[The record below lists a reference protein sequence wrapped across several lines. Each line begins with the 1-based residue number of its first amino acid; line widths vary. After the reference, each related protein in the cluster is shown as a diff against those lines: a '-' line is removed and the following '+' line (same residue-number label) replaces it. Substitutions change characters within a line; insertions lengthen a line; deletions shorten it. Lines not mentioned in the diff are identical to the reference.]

1 MKKKLLAIENPE
13 LRRLRV
19 IILQILILKLIYCI
33 TSRLSHNDMFGVAH
47 LSRVTFLCNQP
58 LVAQRTSLKM
68 FSWFKGEEKP
78 KFDTAEFHQPEFYH
92 GNEGPKFK
100 VLSDESCEDYE
111 TRLYEPTK
119 WVSTKTESSDLGDSM
134 GKGFWKLFN
143 YIGGK
148 NEAKSKVAMTCP
160 VRGTVTTLDGDKS
173 EIVTSFF
180 VDKSKD
186 CPAPTDETVF
196 FQEQEETKVYVRHFG
211 GFSNN
216 NLYKEHLQ
224 ALKDSL
230 DRDGRCYVTG
240 IYYTA
245 GYDPP
250 FRLWGRR
257 NEVYVKAAEQNTK

>member
-1 MKKKLLAIENPE
+1 
-13 LRRLRV
+13 
-19 IILQILILKLIYCI
+19 
-33 TSRLSHNDMFGVAH
+33 MFGVAH
-47 LSRVTFLCNQP
+47 LSRVVLLRSRPFI
-58 LVAQRTSLKM
+58 VAQHNFSGTFSTFSKM
-68 FSWFKGEEKP
+68 FGWFKGEEKP
-78 KFDTAEFHQPEFYH
+78 KIDTTEFHQPEFYH

-100 VLSDESCEDYE
+100 VLPDESCEDYE
-111 TRLYEPTK
+111 TRIYEPTK
-119 WVSTKTESSDLGDSM
+119 WVSTKMESSDHGDAI

-160 VRGTVTTLDGDKS
+160 VRGTVKALDGGEKS

-186 CPAPTDETVF
+186 CPAPTEETVF
-196 FQEQEETKVYVRHFG
+196 FQEEDKETKMYVRHFG

-230 DRDGRCYVTG
+230 DRDGRGYVTG
-240 IYYTA
+240 VYYTA

-257 NEVYVKAAEQNTK
+257 NEVYVSSMLRAG